1 VSTAFPTMKTILTT
15 DWAPHIERNV
25 RAIVPV
31 LVAVYAAG
39 YATGAWLH
47 RTSDR
52 LARLWVRLWV
62 PATPVSLAD
71 VTWPDIDFENV
82 TWVNGVTYTVSETI
96 IQLQAAATAPANIA
110 PPVLVHISDPMARAV
125 RMVRTEGKSQ
135 RLAAHLCGVSRTSLQ
150 RALKG

>member
-47 RTSDR
+47 RLNDR
-52 LARLWVRLWV
+52 LARRTAPAPHPVLIQRLA
-62 PATPVSLAD
+62 PAA
-71 VTWPDIDFENV
+71 
-82 TWVNGVTYTVSETI
+82 
-96 IQLQAAATAPANIA
+96 APANIA
-110 PPVLVHISDPMARAV
+110 PPRPADPMARAV
-125 RMVRTEGKSQ
+125 LKVRSGMSQ
-135 RLAAHLCGVSRTSLQ
+135 RQAASLCGVSRTSLQ
-150 RALKG
+150 RALKVAA